1 MNKYIVIISLLTTVI
16 LFSCTASSTSKELI
30 QADSSK
36 GNKEITLSLLK
47 SYKTGR
53 TDSSS
58 AEIVSYDPESKRL
71 FVVNSI
77 ANKLD
82 ILDFSKPSD
91 IRFVKSVNMIDYGST
106 INSVAVRN
114 KMVAVAADAKN
125 PLLDGSV
132 VFFDTDGIYL
142 NRVITGV
149 RPDMLTFTPDGKS
162 IIVACEGEP
171 NDDYTIDPE
180 GGITIITLTDKI
192 SSLTQKAVYNI
203 NFRGYNDSLD
213 ILRKRG
219 VRIFGPKA
227 TVAQDLEPEY
237 VAVSADSKTAWITLQ
252 ENNAVAIIDVS
263 GKFIRSIAAL
273 DSRGF
278 EVNSSRTPALS
289 CPVKGIFQPD
299 GITSFNLNGKTYLVT
314 ANEGDV
320 RHYEGFK
327 EIIKLGS
334 DDYKLDEKKYP
345 GSSEIKDKEN
355 LGKLNV
361 NKYEGDVDGDGDI
374 DEIFCYG
381 SRSFSIW
388 DSSMTKL
395 YDSGDDFKNIACED
409 ADYCKFN
416 ERLDE
421 IKANNKLDNRGPEP
435 ESVVTG
441 RIGKNIYAFITLERY
456 GGVMVYNVNDPA
468 KPYFIQYINSN
479 EKKTDAESRPEGIL
493 FIPANISPSGNNLV
507 IVANEGT
514 SVIDV
519 YEIMVK

>member
-1 MNKYIVIISLLTTVI
+1 MNKIRLVISLCASGI
-16 LFSCTASSTSKELI
+16 LFSCSTGNSTESL
-30 QADSSK
+30 QADSLESK
-36 GNKEITLSLLK
+36 KEITLYLLK
-47 SYKTGR
+47 SYKTGEIK
-53 TDSSS
+53 SSS
-58 AEIVSYDPESKRL
+58 AEIVSYDPDSKRL

-82 ILDFSKPSD
+82 ILNFSKPSD
-91 IRFVKSVNMIDYGST
+91 IHTVKSLSMDEYGST
-106 INSVAVRN
+106 INSVAVKN
-114 KMVAVAADAKN
+114 KIVAVAVDAKN
-125 PLLDGSV
+125 PLLNGSV
-132 VFFDTDGIYL
+132 VFFDTEGTYL
-142 NRVITGV
+142 NKLTTGV
-149 RPDMLTFTPDGKS
+149 RPDMLTFTPDGKN
-162 IIVACEGEP
+162 IVIACEGEP
-171 NDDYTIDPE
+171 NDDYSVDPE
-180 GGITIITLTDKI
+180 GSITIINLSNKI
-192 SSLTQKAVYNI
+192 SSLTQKEVYTI
-203 NFRGYNDSLD
+203 DFKSYNDSLD
-213 ILRKRG
+213 VLRKRG

-237 VAVSADSKTAWITLQ
+237 AAISADSRTAWITLQ
-252 ENNAVAIIDVS
+252 ENNAVAIVDVQ

-278 EVNSSRTPALS
+278 EVSSARVPALS

-345 GSSEIKDKEN
+345 ASTQMKDKEN

-361 NKYEGDVDGDGDI
+361 NKYEGDLDGDGDI

-395 YDSGDDFKNIACED
+395 YDSGDDFKKIACENEQ
-409 ADYCKFN
+409 YCKFN
-416 ERLDE
+416 ERFEE
-421 IKANNKLDNRGPEP
+421 IKENNKLDNRGPEP

-441 RIGKNIYAFITLERY
+441 KIGKNIYAFITLERY
-456 GGVMVYNVNDPA
+456 GGVMVYNITDPVN
-468 KPYFIQYINSN
+468 PYFIQYINSN
-479 EKKTDAESRPEGIL
+479 EKGSEAESRPEGIL
-493 FIPANISPSGNNLV
+493 FIPASNSPSGKNMV

-514 SVIDV
+514 SVIDI
-519 YEIMVK
+519 YEIKVK